1 MKNLTATLLMCCFG
15 ILNVNAQSFNEIQKV
30 TSFDR
35 ESEDRAGWCVDIDDN
50 YAVVGAYGDDFGA
63 TNPNMGSVYVYERDM
78 AGDWNFIQKLTN
90 SDQDDYDRFGWS
102 VAIHGDII
110 VVGAYGEDE
119 NEFDEENLSKAG
131 SAYIFK
137 RDGDGDWN
145 EVQKIV
151 ASDRAEGDEFGFSV
165 AVHDD
170 LIVVGAHYCSTNA
183 LGFGYSFHAGAVYI
197 FEEDVDGEWV
207 ELQKMA
213 ASDRWGNPGFEYEE
227 EDWNWRYGE
236 SVGVW
241 EDYIVVGSQFASK
254 AYVYE
259 RSGDTWD
266 EAEKLTYPG
275 ISWLDRAGIVAID
288 ETTVVVGAQTWDYT
302 EIWGEGELMNSGGA
316 AVFDRNA
323 GTGNWEFTE
332 MIVNTD
338 RDAGDHFGIDVAIE
352 GDYIAVGTHSDNHD
366 EDDDAYL
373 ENAGSA
379 YIFKKTD
386 GDWSEYDKVDASDR
400 NAEDEHGIAV
410 SISGTTAIVGAF
422 QQDFPAGGGDYIE
435 DAGAAYFYIDG
446 EDVDCPAVYYDQ
458 YLSIC
463 DGESVT
469 VGESVY
475 TTTGIYE
482 DILTSVDGCD
492 SIVSTELNV
501 IGTDSYEYTEIIC
514 PGQVVVVGDSEYS
527 EAGTYTDIFDTD
539 AGCDSIVVT
548 TVIVEDGVGDYGIDG
563 DGDGLYVLADG
574 IATYQWITCDPYEI
588 IPGEEFW
595 FFTPPGP
602 GQYAVIVSN
611 EDGCVDTSDCVTII
625 DEGGDELTMPTEG
638 VGPTQTACEGTLFD
652 SGGSSFAYSDNEDGV
667 ITIAPTDAIEVELTF
682 IEFDVEAGGDGDPC
696 PWDYLE
702 IYDGASTDDP
712 LIGSYCNASPP
723 PATITSTGG
732 AITLHFYSDE
742 IISMTGYEIDW
753 ACTED
758 PGSSSINENQMNTWS
773 IFPNPNTGEFTIVLA
788 DDHNVTQL
796 DILNELGQVVYT
808 NNQIIL
814 NQNISLDHVHS
825 GIYLV
830 RLTTENGYDY
840 KKVIIAK

>member
-1 MKNLTATLLMCCFG
+1 MKKLTTTLLLCVAG
-15 ILNVNAQSFNEIQKV
+15 ILTYAQSFNEIQKV

-35 ESEDRAGWCVDIDDN
+35 ESEDRAGWCVDIDGN

-63 TNPNMGSVYVYERDM
+63 TNPNMGSVYVYEKDVD
-78 AGDWNFIQKLTN
+78 GVWNFVQKLTN
-90 SDQDDYDRFGWS
+90 SDQDDYDRFGWA

-137 RDGDGDWN
+137 RDVDGTWN
-145 EVQKIV
+145 EIQKIV

-165 AVHDD
+165 DVHGD

-197 FEEDVDGEWV
+197 FEENDAGVWV

-213 ASDRWGNPGFEYEE
+213 ASDRWGNPGFEYVE

-241 EDYIVVGSQFASK
+241 EDYIVVGSQFAAK

-259 RSGDTWD
+259 RAGDTWS

-288 ETTVVVGAQTWDYT
+288 GTTIVLGAQTWDYT

-316 AVFDRNA
+316 AVFDRND

-332 MIVNTD
+332 MIVNAD
-338 RDAGDHFGIDVAIE
+338 RDAGDHFGIDVAID

-366 EDDDAYL
+366 EDDDAFL
-373 ENAGSA
+373 EDAGSA
-379 YIFKKTD
+379 YIFKLTD
-386 GDWSEYDKVDASDR
+386 GDWSEYDKIDASDR
-400 NAEDEHGIAV
+400 NEADEHGICV
-410 SISGTTAIVGAF
+410 GISGITAIVGAW
-422 QQDFPAGGGDYIE
+422 QQDYPSGGGEYIE

-446 EDVDCPAVYYDQ
+446 EDVDCPAVYHDQ
-458 YLSIC
+458 FFSIC
-463 DGESVT
+463 EGESVT
-469 VGESVY
+469 VGDSEYS
-475 TTTGIYE
+475 TTGTYT
-482 DILTSVDGCD
+482 DILVSEDGCD
-492 SIVSTELNV
+492 SIVTTELSV
-501 IGTDSYEYTEIIC
+501 IGTDPSEYTETIC

-527 EAGTYTDIFDTD
+527 EAGVYTDVFTTD
-539 AGCDSIVVT
+539 AGCDSTVIT
-548 TVIVEDGVGDYGIDG
+548 TVIVEDGVGDFAVDG

-588 IPGEEFW
+588 IPGEVFW

-602 GQYAVIVSN
+602 GEYAVIVSN
-611 EDGCVDTSDCVTII
+611 EDGCIDTSDCVTII
-625 DEGGDELTMPTEG
+625 DEGGDELTMPTDG
-638 VGPTQTACEGTLFD
+638 VGPTQTDCEGTLFD
-652 SGGSSFAYSDNEDGV
+652 SGGSSFAYSDNEDGL

-682 IEFDVEAGGDGDPC
+682 VEFDVEAGGGGEPC

-702 IYDGASTDDP
+702 IYDGASTDDL
-712 LIGSYCNASPP
+712 LIGTYCNASPP

-732 AITLHFYSDE
+732 AITIYFHSDE
-742 IISMTGYEIDW
+742 IVNMAGYEIDW
-753 ACTED
+753 TCTMD
-758 PGSSSINENQMNTWS
+758 PGSSSIHENDKNSWS
-773 IFPNPNTGEFTIVLA
+773 LYPNPNTGEFTIDLSSV
-788 DDHNVTQL
+788 NGVSQL
-796 DILNELGQVVYT
+796 DILNELGQIVYSS
-808 NNQIIL
+808 NQL
-814 NQNISLDHVHS
+814 NSNHNIRLDGVTS

-830 RLTTENGYDY
+830 RLTTDEGYDY
-840 KKVIIAK
+840 KKVIISK